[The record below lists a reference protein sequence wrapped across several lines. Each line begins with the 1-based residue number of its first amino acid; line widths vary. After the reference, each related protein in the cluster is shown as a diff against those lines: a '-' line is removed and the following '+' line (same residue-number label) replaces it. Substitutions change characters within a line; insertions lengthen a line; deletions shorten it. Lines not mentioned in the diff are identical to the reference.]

1 MTIQFEEALKAMK
14 NGKSTR
20 LSQWK
25 EDVYIS
31 IQRPEQGDQM
41 TAPYMYVTSKNGK
54 VPWIP
59 TQIEIMSNQWEICK
73 DSKIQKSYINDEVLK
88 LKCVN

>member
-14 NGKSTR
+14 DGKSIR

-31 IQRPEQGDQM
+31 IQTPDNNSKM
-41 TAPYMYVTSKNGK
+41 TAPYMYVTSRNGK
-54 VPWIP
+54 APWIP

-73 DSKIQKSYINDEVLK
+73 DSKIQKLLHTLHRRK
-88 LKCVN
+88 LSIE